1 MGAVEGTQKSPPD
14 IPLNT
19 FREGARKMPEQ
30 LMKQNDDAFEDITI
44 EELDQI
50 SGGAAGTLSSVSCPF
65 CTLSSIS
72 ED

>member
-1 MGAVEGTQKSPPD
+1 
-14 IPLNT
+14 
-19 FREGARKMPEQ
+19 MPEQ
-30 LMKQNDDAFEDITI
+30 FTKQNDTFEDLTI

>member
-1 MGAVEGTQKSPPD
+1 MS
-14 IPLNT
+14 
-19 FREGARKMPEQ
+19 EQ